1 MASKKMVLVV
11 AALLLVALAL
21 EAAPPAAAM
30 DCKAGCAEVT
40 GPLGMSTEECM
51 KNCAAIAKEQGPRDP
66 NLDQKWDIP

>member
-1 MASKKMVLVV
+1 MASKKMVVV

-66 NLDQKWDIP
+66 NLDQKRDIP

>member
-1 MASKKMVLVV
+1 MVVVV

-30 DCKAGCAEVT
+30 DCKAGCAEVS

-51 KNCAAIAKEQGPRDP
+51 KNCDAIAAGRNGQPRDP
-66 NLDQKWDIP
+66 YKDDKLDIPK

>member
-11 AALLLVALAL
+11 AALLLVVLAL

>member
-30 DCKAGCAEVT
+30 DCKAGCAELSR
-40 GPLGMSTEECM
+40 LGVF
-51 KNCAAIAKEQGPRDP
+51 NCEKRCEAIAAQAQQGPRDP
-66 NLDQKWDIP
+66 DKSVLF